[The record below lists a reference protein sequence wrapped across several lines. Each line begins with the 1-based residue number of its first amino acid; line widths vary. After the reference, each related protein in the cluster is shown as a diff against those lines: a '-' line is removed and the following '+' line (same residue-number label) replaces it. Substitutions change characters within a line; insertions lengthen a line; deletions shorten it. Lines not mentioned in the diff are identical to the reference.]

1 MAKASKRS
9 RPRCLLIAGPN
20 GGTRKAKRSSKSL
33 NKNPKFAARV
43 ERALVRAGESAR
55 RIARMHGTPIY
66 IWENGKVIAKRP

>member
-1 MAKASKRS
+1 M
-9 RPRCLLIAGPN
+9 
-20 GGTRKAKRSSKSL
+20 KAKRSSKSL

-66 IWENGKVIAKRP
+66 VWENGKVIAKRP